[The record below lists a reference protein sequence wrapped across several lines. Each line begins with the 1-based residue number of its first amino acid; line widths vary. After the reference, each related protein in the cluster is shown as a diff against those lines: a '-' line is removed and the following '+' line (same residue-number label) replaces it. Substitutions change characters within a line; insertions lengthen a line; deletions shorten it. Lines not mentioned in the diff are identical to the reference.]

1 MVSMRRQKQE
11 CSMDGSYQK
20 LALWIDG
27 EWIAG
32 DGREVLPVVNPATGE
47 PLAELPR
54 ATAADLDHALA
65 ATERGY
71 RVWKGVSSYERAKVL
86 RRAADLMRERDASI
100 GRTLTLEQG
109 KPLAEAIAEVRNSAD
124 IFEWFAEE
132 GRRSYG
138 RIIPARAA
146 TTRQMVVREPVGPV
160 GLFTPWNF
168 PASMPAKKI
177 AAALAAGCSCV
188 VKPSESTPGTC
199 LALAQAL
206 HDAGLPAGVLN
217 VVFGRSAEVSAHI
230 IGSSIIR
237 KISFT
242 GSTEIGKKLAELAS
256 RGHAPVI
263 VFDDVDIERVTE
275 LAVASKF
282 RNAGQVC
289 VSPTRFYVHKGVYDR
304 FSQGFAERAS
314 RLRVG
319 DGLAP
324 DSQMGPLANAR
335 RLDALA
341 DLTADAIAKGAKLLT
356 GGQRIGNRGYFWQP
370 TVLGDV
376 PESARIMQEEPF
388 GPVVPIVPFSD
399 PDEVLARAN
408 GTPFGLASYVFT
420 GSHEKAM
427 RLADGLEAGMVGHN
441 TFNVSLPEAPF
452 GGVKE
457 SGYGSE
463 GGVEGLEPYL
473 VTKFISSAAMT

>member
-1 MVSMRRQKQE
+1 
-11 CSMDGSYQK
+11 MDGYQK
-20 LALWIDG
+20 LGLWIDG
-27 EWIAG
+27 EWTTG
-32 DGREVLPVVNPATGE
+32 GGREVLAVLNPATGE
-47 PLAELPR
+47 KLADLPR
-54 ATAADLDHALA
+54 ATTADLDAALGA
-65 ATERGY
+65 ADRGF
-71 RVWKGVSSYERAKVL
+71 RLWKAISAYDRAKVL
-86 RRAADLMRERDASI
+86 RRAADIMRERDAEI

-132 GRRSYG
+132 GRRAYG
-138 RIIPARAA
+138 RIVPARSA

-230 IGSSIIR
+230 IGSPVIR

-242 GSTEIGKKLAELAS
+242 GSTEVGKHLAGLAALGAKRATMELG
-256 RGHAPVI
+256 GHAPVI
-263 VFDDVDIERVTE
+263 VFDDVDVDRVAD

-289 VSPTRFYVHKGVYDR
+289 VSPTRFFVQQKVYDR
-304 FSQGFAERAS
+304 FAQGFAERAS
-314 RLRVG
+314 KLRVG
-319 DGLAP
+319 DGLAA
-324 DSQMGPLANAR
+324 DTQMGPLANAR

-341 DLTADAIAKGAKLLT
+341 ALTSDAVNKGAKLLT
-356 GGQRIGNRGYFWQP
+356 GGERIGNRGYFWQP

-376 PESARIMQEEPF
+376 PDNADIMQEEPF
-388 GPVVPIVPFSD
+388 GPVVPIVPFGD
-399 PDEVLARAN
+399 ADEVLGRAN
-408 GTPFGLASYVFT
+408 NTAFGLASYVFT
-420 GSHEKAM
+420 NAHDKAM
-427 RLADGLEAGMVGHN
+427 RIADGLEAGMVGHN

-463 GGVEGLEPYL
+463 GGSEGLEPYL
-473 VTKFISSAAMT
+473 VTKFINSAATL

>member
-1 MVSMRRQKQE
+1 
-11 CSMDGSYQK
+11 MDGSYQK
-20 LALWIDG
+20 LGLWIDG
-27 EWIAG
+27 AWVEG
-32 DGREVLPVVNPATGE
+32 DGRDVLPVVNPATGE
-47 PLAELPR
+47 TLAHLPR
-54 ATAADLDHALA
+54 AWTEDLDRSLA
-65 ATERGY
+65 AAERGFQ
-71 RVWKGVSSYERAKVL
+71 VWKTTSAYDRAKIL
-86 RRAADLMRERDASI
+86 RGAADLMRERDSII

-109 KPLAEAIAEVRNSAD
+109 KPLTEAIAEVRNSAD

-132 GRRSYG
+132 GRRAYG
-138 RIIPARAA
+138 RVIPSRSVS
-146 TTRQMVVREPVGPV
+146 TRQLVVREPVGPV

-168 PASMPAKKI
+168 PASIPAKKI
-177 AAALAAGCSCV
+177 AAALSAGCSCV

-217 VVFGRSAEVSAHI
+217 VVFGRSAEVSEHI
-230 IGSSIIR
+230 IGSTIIR

-242 GSTEIGKKLAELAS
+242 GSTNVGKRLAELAS
-256 RGHAPVI
+256 HGAKRATMELGGHAPVI
-263 VFDDVDIERVTE
+263 VFDDVDVDRVADM
-275 LAVASKF
+275 AVASKF

-289 VSPTRFYVHKGVYDR
+289 VSPTRFFVQQSVYDR
-304 FSQGFAERAS
+304 FSKGFAERAG

-319 DGLAP
+319 NGLTA

-341 DLTADAIAKGAKLLT
+341 DLTSDAVAKGAKLLT

-376 PESARIMQEEPF
+376 PENAKVMHEEPF

-399 PDEVLARAN
+399 ANDVLGRAN
-408 GTPFGLASYVFT
+408 GTAFGLASYVFSS
-420 GSHEKAM
+420 SHEKAM
-427 RLADGLEAGMVGHN
+427 RMADGLEAGMVGHN
-441 TFNVSLPEAPF
+441 TFNVSFPETPF

-473 VTKFISSAAMT
+473 VTKFINSAASL